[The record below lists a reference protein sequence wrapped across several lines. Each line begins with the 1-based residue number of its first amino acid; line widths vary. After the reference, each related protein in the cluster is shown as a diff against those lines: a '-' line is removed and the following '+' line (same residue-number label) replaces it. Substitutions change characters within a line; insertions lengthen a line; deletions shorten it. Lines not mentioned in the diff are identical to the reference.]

1 MSIKKTGVIR
11 PTISPNLLIAPNEYQ
26 QRYADQLNNALRL
39 YFSQIDN
46 FTQSILVPT
55 SGTTANRPV
64 TSAEVPLPIGLFYF
78 DTTLNR
84 PIYWTGTNW
93 INAAGTVV

>member
-11 PTISPNLLIAPNEYQ
+11 PTVSPNLLVAPNEYQ

-39 YFSQIDN
+39 YFGQIDN
-46 FTQSILVPT
+46 FTQNIVVPT
-55 SGTTANRPV
+55 SGATADRPV
-64 TSAEVPLPIGLFYF
+64 TSAELSLPIGLFYF

>member
-1 MSIKKTGVIR
+1 MSVKKTGVIR
-11 PTISPNLLIAPNEYQ
+11 PTVSPNLLVAPNQYQ

-55 SGTTANRPV
+55 SGATADRPV

-78 DTTLNR
+78 DTTLGY
-84 PIYWTGTNW
+84 PIYWDGTQW
-93 INAAGTVV
+93 VDAAGTVV

>member
-1 MSIKKTGVIR
+1 MSIRKTGTVR
-11 PTISPNLLIAPNEYQ
+11 TTVAPNLLIAPEEYQ

-46 FTQSILVPT
+46 FTQSILVPN

-64 TSAEVPLPIGLFYF
+64 SSVQVPLSIGQFYF
-78 DTTLNR
+78 DTTLGI